1 MLDSEYVCLI
11 LLLLL
16 NSEKART
23 TSSEHWINHNENF
36 DNNHDLQR
44 FIKKIITTYK
54 NQPYIPQF
62 FRVRWI
68 TMMMSFSFVPPQLA
82 KNVRTDQNRIII
94 SFMFK
99 FFVR

>member
-36 DNNHDLQR
+36 DNNHDLQKLR
-44 FIKKIITTYK
+44 RLSLLTKISHIFH
-54 NQPYIPQF
+54 N
-62 FRVRWI
+62 
-68 TMMMSFSFVPPQLA
+68 FSV
-82 KNVRTDQNRIII
+82 
-94 SFMFK
+94 
-99 FFVR
+99 